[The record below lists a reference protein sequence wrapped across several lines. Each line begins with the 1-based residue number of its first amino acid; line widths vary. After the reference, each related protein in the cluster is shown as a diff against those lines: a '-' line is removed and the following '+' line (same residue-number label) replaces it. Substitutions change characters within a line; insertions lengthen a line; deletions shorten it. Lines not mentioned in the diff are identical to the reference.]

1 MKSVLQWSFF
11 LCIAAFFFFSG
22 WYVLFKLKAVDLNF
36 LLISVMLLNASFMSA
51 ATVAVATLCSAVL
64 NLVNDKFSKED
75 TGLGKKQVVDTFFW
89 IAVAIMS
96 YGIMQLIAKNDAL
109 YPEVSRSVILFP

>member
-22 WYVLFKLKAVDLNF
+22 WYVLFKLKPANLNI
-36 LLISVMLLNASFMSA
+36 LIMSVMALNASLMSA
-51 ATVAVATLCSAVL
+51 ATIAIATLSSACL
-64 NLVNDKFSKED
+64 NLVNDRFSKED
-75 TGLGKKQVVDTFFW
+75 TGLGKRQMIDTVFW
-89 IAVAIMS
+89 VAVAILS

-109 YPEVSRSVILFP
+109 YPEVSRNMMLF